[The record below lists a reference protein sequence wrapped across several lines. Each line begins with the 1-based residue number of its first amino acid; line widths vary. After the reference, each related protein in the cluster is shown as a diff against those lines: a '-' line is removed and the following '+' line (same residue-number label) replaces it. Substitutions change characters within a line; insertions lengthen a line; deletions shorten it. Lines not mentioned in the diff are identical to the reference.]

1 MTGEVVE
8 MSAALFTAKQQLRS
22 LMKQRLAAL
31 SQDSIKEQSTSVS
44 RAGEGAS
51 QR

>member
-1 MTGEVVE
+1 MNAEPVE

-31 SQDSIKEQSTSVS
+31 SQDSIKEQSTSRLSKS
-44 RAGEGAS
+44 RN
-51 QR
+51 